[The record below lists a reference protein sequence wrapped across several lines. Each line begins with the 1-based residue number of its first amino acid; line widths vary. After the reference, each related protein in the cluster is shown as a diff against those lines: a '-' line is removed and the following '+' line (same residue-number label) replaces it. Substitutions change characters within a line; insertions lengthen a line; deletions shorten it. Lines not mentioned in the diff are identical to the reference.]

1 MRVIEKFYTVPETA
15 SLLGVCHRTVK
26 NRLKAREFGTDV
38 VNIGTTEQPDYRI
51 PASAINAW
59 LSARRVFPEP
69 GIAARTVGE
78 LRRKAAQ
85 AEAEA

>member
-1 MRVIEKFYTVPETA
+1 
-15 SLLGVCHRTVK
+15 
-26 NRLKAREFGTDV
+26 V